1 MVLFD
6 THAHYN
12 DARFSEE
19 GDRDVLLRELFEK
32 SPVRAIMNAGTNLV
46 TSEESIA
53 LAEKWQGIYAA
64 VGVHPED
71 CRDMTDID
79 GALSGLGEMLKHPKV
94 KAIGEIGL
102 DFYWQPYDE
111 AHQLR
116 WFRAQMALAR
126 ETGFP
131 VVIHDREAHGRTMEV
146 LREFPGV
153 RGILHSCSCSAETVR
168 EAVKLGWF
176 ISFSGVVT
184 FKNASRVLDS
194 VRAVPDDR
202 ILVETDCPYLAPVP
216 YRGKMNHSGYMIET
230 LRAAAAARGT
240 DPDIFAAQTTA
251 NACEIYR
258 IPAETVT

>member
-1 MVLFD
+1 MILFD

-19 GDRDVLLRELFEK
+19 GNRDVLLHDIFDNT
-32 SPVRAIMNAGTNLV
+32 PVRAIMNAGTNLV
-46 TSEESIA
+46 TSRESID

-71 CRDMTDID
+71 CADMTDID
-79 GALSGLGEMLKHPKV
+79 GALSVLSGMLKHPKV

-111 AHQLR
+111 EHQLR
-116 WFRAQMALAR
+116 WFRAQMALAE

-131 VVIHDREAHGRTMEV
+131 VIIHDREAHGKTMEI
-146 LREFPGV
+146 LRAFPKV
-153 RGILHSCSCSAETVR
+153 RGILHSCSCSPETVR

-176 ISFSGVVT
+176 ISFSGVIT
-184 FKNASRVLDS
+184 FKNASRILDS

-202 ILVETDCPYLAPVP
+202 LLVETDCPYLAPVP

-230 LRAAAAARGT
+230 LKAAAAARGT
-240 DPDIFAAQTTA
+240 DPDLLSALTTK

-258 IPAETVT
+258 IPSDSLT